1 MPQTQTQ
8 IPEQPE
14 RTMLVG
20 NATKLEHDLVNVL
33 DKDYTCRSICALGA
47 KGTGKSYF
55 CLSLVK
61 KLMDTDKKMRLVLYA
76 PALTSEQNGS
86 YTFLEKYRK
95 EGRAT
100 LWNEYDDNSLSMV
113 IDAQEAHV
121 EQIEGSGSKEPN
133 KLINKLIIM
142 FDDATAYYHQLFNG
156 PLGRI
161 ILTTRH
167 VRIIPI
173 IVIHALKFGGRATV
187 FRINVD
193 KLIVFKLTNMKISV
207 DVFEEYYS
215 NIPMFRDRPY
225 RAGVTSK
232 KAFFHFH
239 DSVVRE
245 QYAGLYY
252 DLFGATNNS
261 EPGKTEMQYMAST
274 LDFNCVKD
282 FTTFLKTFKP
292 PKRKDEED
300 EEDEEMEGDGLEI
313 FLPPPEKQKMT
324 KRAHGQS
331 AIFNNL
337 LERLSNGRG
346 GGGGEYVSAHQRPVI
361 DHPTT
366 ATQRAETGAATA
378 RRSATAVFGGS
389 VTTSARQASPL
400 HLPATSATPHQNSNR
415 SKFVQGGR
423 SSKYNF

>member
-1 MPQTQTQ
+1 
-8 IPEQPE
+8 
-14 RTMLVG
+14 MLVG

-100 LWNEYDDNSLSMV
+100 LWNEYDDNSLGMV
-113 IDAQEAHV
+113 IDAQKEHV
-121 EQIEGSGSKEPN
+121 KQIEDSGSKKEP
-133 KLINKLIIM
+133 NKLIIM

-161 ILTTRH
+161 MMTTRH
-167 VRIIPI
+167 DRIIPI
-173 IVIHALKFGGRATV
+173 IVIHALKFGGRAAV

-193 KLIVFKLTNMKISV
+193 KLIVFKLTNMKISE

-252 DLFGATNNS
+252 DLFGATS
-261 EPGKTEMQYMAST
+261 SASLGKTEMQYMSST

-282 FTTFLKTFKP
+282 FTTFLKTYKP
-292 PKRKDEED
+292 PKHKDEED

-313 FLPPPEKQKMT
+313 FLPPPEKQKKM

-337 LERLSNGRG
+337 LERLSGGRG
-346 GGGGEYVSAHQRPVI
+346 GGGGEYVSTTHQRPVI

-366 ATQRAETGAATA
+366 KAQKAETGAATA
-378 RRSATAVFGGS
+378 TRGGVIHVPEARRSTAGDGKS
-389 VTTSARQASPL
+389 SRRTNIVTPLGVPVGNPRAARGF
-400 HLPATSATPHQNSNR
+400 SN
-415 SKFVQGGR
+415 VQ
-423 SSKYNF
+423 